1 MRRCLLHVLPRG
13 FHRLRHYGLLAN
25 PTRKKNIDL
34 ARTLLHVPALP
45 VTVAPTATATAT
57 SKATARPTFLCWHC
71 GAPMLIIETF
81 ARAQHI
87 RAPPTLRASP

>member
-1 MRRCLLHVLPRG
+1 MRRFLLHVLPRG

-45 VTVAPTATATAT
+45 VTVALTATATAT
-57 SKATARPTFLCWHC
+57 SKATARPTFLCRHC
-71 GAPMLIIETF
+71 GAPMLIIQILE
-81 ARAQHI
+81 RAQHI